1 MSILAMVSIAFY
13 EVVSIQTGY
22 KVTDSYHNVLF
33 STTMGI
39 LSSSYLKCG
48 YSSIDLNHSAFY

>member
-1 MSILAMVSIAFY
+1 MVSIAFY

-48 YSSIDLNHSAFY
+48 YSSIDLNHSAFF